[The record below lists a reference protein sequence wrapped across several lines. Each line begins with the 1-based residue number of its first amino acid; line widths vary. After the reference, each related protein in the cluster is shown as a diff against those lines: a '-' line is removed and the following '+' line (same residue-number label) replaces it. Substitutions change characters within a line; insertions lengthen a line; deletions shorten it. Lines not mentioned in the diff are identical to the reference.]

1 MKQYLPRLAVCSW
14 SLQPTCPADLVRDL
28 KAIGLN
34 KLQLD
39 LDPFRENPKVWD
51 AAPVLF
57 AQNGITLVA
66 GMFRSV
72 GEDYSTLDTIRVTG
86 GVVPDSTWEQ
96 NWKNAQVTV
105 KNAVRLGV
113 KFIDFHAGFL
123 PHDPRDPAFAKLI
136 GRIRQLAKL
145 YADHGITLGCET
157 GQETADALKAFL
169 EHLNEPNVAVNFDP
183 ANMLLYNKG
192 DPVASL
198 RVVARWVKGVHLKD
212 ATVTKTPGTWGEELA
227 VGTGQVNWPAFFQ
240 ALDDIK
246 FDGTFGFE
254 REANNQRVA
263 DIRAGL
269 QVVTKLLKEA
279 KS

>member
-1 MKQYLPRLAVCSW
+1 MKQFLPHLAVCSW

-28 KAIGLN
+28 KAIGLK

-51 AAPVLF
+51 AAPALF
-57 AQNGITLVA
+57 AEHGITLVA

-86 GVVPDSTWEQ
+86 GVVPDTTWEQ
-96 NWKNAQVTV
+96 NWSNAQITV
-105 KNAVRLGV
+105 KNAARLGV

-123 PHDPRDPAFAKLI
+123 PHDPSDPNFAKLVS
-136 GRIRQLAKL
+136 RVRQLARL

-169 EHLNEPNVAVNFDP
+169 EQLNEPNVAVNFDP

-198 RVVARWVKGVHLKD
+198 RVVGRWVKGVHLKD
-212 ATVTKTPGTWGEELA
+212 AAVTKTPGTWGTELA
-227 VGTGQVNWPAFFQ
+227 VGTGEVNWPAFFQ

-246 FDGTFGFE
+246 FNGVFGFE
-254 REANNQRVA
+254 READNKRVA

-269 QVVTKLLKEA
+269 KFVKKLLGG